1 LSSNRVLIFDTTL
14 RDGEQTPGVA
24 LTPDDKL
31 TIAKQLDRLG
41 VDIIE
46 AGFPITSKG
55 EIEAIKRIAAEGLSA
70 KLCVLARCSREDIDA
85 ALNCDVDYIHL
96 FIATSDLHLKYKLKL
111 TREEALNKAI
121 ESIEYAKSHGLY
133 IEFSAEDATRT
144 DLDYLVSFYKSIAE
158 VGVDKVNIPDTVG
171 VATPS
176 SITRIVSSVGS
187 AVGSIPISIHC
198 HNDFGLAVAN
208 SIAAVEAG
216 ARQVHV
222 TVNGLGERAGNAA
235 LEEVAVALKILYGY
249 DIGVKLPL
257 IYETSRL
264 VSRITGV
271 YVQPNKAIVGDNAF
285 THESGI
291 HTHGILSHP
300 LTYEP
305 IPPELVGRRRRL
317 VAGKHAG
324 RHGIMKMLE
333 EMGIKVSD
341 DELKTIVEKVK
352 DLGDKGKKVTDA
364 DLLAIARSITG
375 RVKSEERRV
384 KLVELAVVTGSR
396 VIPTASVKLEVDG
409 KTYVA
414 AETGVGPVDAALK
427 TIEKILSPTV
437 KARLK
442 TFRLEAITGGSD
454 ALAEVMIVVEDDR
467 GNTVSARAA
476 HEDIVMASVEAMIE
490 GINRLISIRREY

>member
-1 LSSNRVLIFDTTL
+1 MSSNRVLIFDTTL

-249 DIGVKLPL
+249 DVKLNL
-257 IYETSRL
+257 AKIYEVSQL

-291 HTHGILSHP
+291 HTHGILRNP

-324 RHGIMKMLE
+324 RHGVEAILKDMGLNPTTEQVE
-333 EMGIKVSD
+333 EIFRR
-341 DELKTIVEKVK
+341 VK
-352 DLGDKGKKVTDA
+352 AMGDKGRKITDV
-364 DLLAIARSITG
+364 DLRVIAENVMGIPRA
-375 RVKSEERRV
+375 RFVALEE
-384 KLVELAVVTGSR
+384 LVVVTGDK
-396 VIPTASVKLEVDG
+396 ITPTASVKLRFKDKIVQ
-409 KTYVA
+409 A
-414 AETGVGPVDAALK
+414 AAVGVGPVDAAMNAAKAALNLLEPIK
-427 TIEKILSPTV
+427 LDKYDV
-437 KARLK
+437 KAISGG
-442 TFRLEAITGGSD
+442 TDAIV
-454 ALAEVMIVVEDDR
+454 EVSVVLSKGDR
-467 GNTVSARAA
+467 TVTSHSAR
-476 HEDIVMASVEAMIE
+476 EDIVLASIEALLE
-490 GINRLISIRREY
+490 GVNLLLGGSNDG